1 MTRRGSIVTDLVPD
15 QQSNLRSAPVV
26 NPSQNRSEIM
36 TSVHDVTYD
45 LLRRHGER
53 GFRPAR
59 QPLGPSQVK
68 PSQVPNLFNCA
79 LQDRAE
85 DHGQTDGCDY
95 SRDRP
100 PSRVDH
106 ISKYFMP
113 GRIHH
118 SPRFFIHCIHCPL
131 LGKLPVDGAYRCVAI
146 RCRHG
151 PPENNLRGMVA
162 EEFENAR
169 DS

>member
-1 MTRRGSIVTDLVPD
+1 
-15 QQSNLRSAPVV
+15 
-26 NPSQNRSEIM
+26 M

-100 PSRVDH
+100 PSRVHH
-106 ISKYFMP
+106 IPKYFMH
-113 GRIHH
+113 R
-118 SPRFFIHCIHCPL
+118 PL
-131 LGKLPVDGAYRCVAI
+131 HTKLA
-146 RCRHG
+146 
-151 PPENNLRGMVA
+151 
-162 EEFENAR
+162 
-169 DS
+169 